1 MGGTTE
7 GGSGRVAVLR
17 PGAVGCLGPPTS
29 ASRRRPTGDEAR
41 HLGRGTTGTTP
52 RPLARVPRAGDEST
66 PYSTL
71 STRVRSCAEHWAP
84 PRGALGVLSVSI
96 FLIGDEPKGRVAGK
110 ETVRPSRRS
119 TRHVCPVPDGLLEE
133 GFSLSVM
140 ILPQVH
146 LRKPCYD
153 FYFL

>member
-1 MGGTTE
+1 M
-7 GGSGRVAVLR
+7 
-17 PGAVGCLGPPTS
+17 
-29 ASRRRPTGDEAR
+29 
-41 HLGRGTTGTTP
+41 
-52 RPLARVPRAGDEST
+52 
-66 PYSTL
+66 
-71 STRVRSCAEHWAP
+71 
-84 PRGALGVLSVSI
+84 LSVSI